1 MSADDSNGDASKSR
15 DIPEYVQRNF
25 KLHRSLGI
33 DGAEKTTAGHQ
44 AAPRS
49 FLSNGPRD
57 SSLAVEDRG
66 VIKAAPKEAS
76 SAGTTSYRGYID
88 RQSSGTPQTSSAAI
102 AMYKAYTSERDSTP
116 TPTSTAPL
124 FQSHSFNGHPP
135 CGQLSEWA
143 QKSLPIRTSADPRD
157 GNLVSSEGQG
167 NGHTTQQPNVRLQ
180 QYADEVYQN
189 TVVKYQERV
198 RRGEE
203 KVPTDQDRRNNR
215 TWIANYRAWMARQK
229 ADRDVDEG
237 FSKPQ
242 QPRKGG

>member
-1 MSADDSNGDASKSR
+1 MSADGSNGDARKSR

-33 DGAEKTTAGHQ
+33 NGAEKTTAGNQ

-49 FLSNGPRD
+49 FLWDGHQ
-57 SSLAVEDRG
+57 AG
-66 VIKAAPKEAS
+66 AIKAAPKTSS
-76 SAGTTSYRGYID
+76 SAGTASYREYIS
-88 RQSSGTPQTSSAAI
+88 QQTSGTPQTSSAAI
-102 AMYKAYTSERDSTP
+102 AMYKTYSSERDSTP
-116 TPTSTAPL
+116 TPSSTAPL
-124 FQSHSFNGHPP
+124 FQSDSFNGNPP
-135 CGQLSEWA
+135 SGQLSEWA
-143 QKSLPIRTSADPRD
+143 QKPLPIRTSADPRN
-157 GNLVSSEGQG
+157 GNLAISEAQDNG
-167 NGHTTQQPNVRLQ
+167 NMTQQPRVRLQ

-189 TVVKYQERV
+189 TVVNYQERV

-229 ADRDVDEG
+229 LERDVDEG